1 MLNWL
6 KTSRNALNCIAPE
19 HHVYSDNRHAT
30 LSQMYHIVYVYD
42 TETLLHK
49 PWILL
54 YVRVIQ
60 KKKKRPLIEIKLI
73 KVILLSFDLVNRP
86 FFPKEKS
93 YVRQVMLFLINSGDE
108 LKKSSIRFRKVHWWT
123 SARTG
128 SKKKTQPHTHQLRWI
143 CFIFAS
149 SAHCLCLSKVCFF
162 RFPIKYFILM
172 NSYLSVWVSLK

>member
-128 SKKKTQPHTHQLRWI
+128 SKKNPTTHTPIKMNMFYI
-143 CFIFAS
+143 CFFSALFVFVQGMFLPVPHKIFYFNEF
-149 SAHCLCLSKVCFF
+149 LSFC
-162 RFPIKYFILM
+162 
-172 NSYLSVWVSLK
+172 VS